1 MGVLIDRNGM
11 DITSKLT
18 LDWLAFTVHGDSFP
32 EMWSIIQGLF
42 PGGWQELGR
51 GLWGYTHSAL
61 LPGGG
66 RLAWSR
72 GDPGMGIH
80 VSLGARALASMR
92 KAVGGDTLG
101 FLRFLVDL
109 GVNIKRADL
118 ALDDLDCVLDLNVIR
133 EHVQRGALSTRWR
146 KVSEFRSLRGDDGG
160 CTIYFGAPSSESR
173 LRIYNKAA
181 ESGVDYPWLRV
192 ELQLRGDRAG
202 AMVRGLLDGGPGAV
216 VNVLWGLLDFKD
228 VRESDS
234 NNRRWPSAR
243 WWRRFL
249 NAACRARLVLP
260 DSQRTLE
267 TVKDWLTRQVAPS
280 LALVVKAA
288 GGDVQFVYDL
298 LRDGG
303 RRLGPSH
310 LALLSAPGGA

>member
-1 MGVLIDRNGM
+1 MGVLIDRHGM
-11 DITSKLT
+11 DVTSKLT
-18 LDWLAFTVHGDSFP
+18 LDWLAFTIHGDSFS
-32 EMWSIIQGLF
+32 EMWGVVRALF
-42 PGGWQELGR
+42 AEWTELGR

-72 GDPGMGIH
+72 DDVAMGIH
-80 VSLGARALASMR
+80 VSLGAQALASLR
-92 KAVGGDTLG
+92 KSVGGDTLG
-101 FLRFLVDL
+101 FLRFLLDL
-109 GVNIKRADL
+109 GVTFTRVDW
-118 ALDDLDCVLDLNVIR
+118 ALDDLDCVLDLSVICD
-133 EHVQRGALSTRWR
+133 HVQAGALSTRWR
-146 KVSEFRSLRGDDGG
+146 KISEFRSLRGDDG

-202 AMVRGLLDGGPGAV
+202 AMVRALLDAGPGAV
-216 VNVLWGLLDFKD
+216 VDVLWGLLDFKD

-249 NAACRARLVLP
+249 GAQRRARLVLP
-260 DSQRTLE
+260 DSQRTLQ

-280 LALVVKAA
+280 LALVVHAA
-288 GGDVQFVYDL
+288 RGDLGFVYDL
-298 LRDGG
+298 LQDGAQ
-303 RRLGPSH
+303 RLRPSH
-310 LALLSAPGGA
+310 LALVPS